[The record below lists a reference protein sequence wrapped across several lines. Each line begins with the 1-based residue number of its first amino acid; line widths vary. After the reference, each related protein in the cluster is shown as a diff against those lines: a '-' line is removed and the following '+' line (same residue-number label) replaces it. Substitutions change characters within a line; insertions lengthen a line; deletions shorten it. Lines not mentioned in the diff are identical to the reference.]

1 MRKLLQ
7 PSSDKTDKVIQDKK
21 IDVFPYGVIKD
32 APASEI
38 PEGALSDG
46 WNIAVYPKEIIG
58 RTGSELY
65 TLAEIPPMPNYTG
78 ISASKRGDIITAT
91 TAIFGQL
98 HVQNFFVW
106 PSDNNENNEHD
117 EIVQFLSP
125 TRVRVF
131 LSPYSSGNRNI
142 TSGCYIRGKANINDF
157 HKQYKRWVKQYWRRI
172 YFARIDMEEF
182 IESIIISR
190 DTPSNAKGSYDDLDD
205 YSGVIFNS
213 NGIFRIDFEVSPSIS
228 YKINSPVPNIAI
240 EPKLQTN
247 STIHS
252 YRYWYSAARLNG
264 TDILRD
270 RLDPI
275 RIESET
281 GANVEDIETIDAGL
295 DHLWTDNPISSSSPN
310 VVGPIWMPIVENTV
324 PQEYQWHYTHY
335 PIYRTLDT
343 QGRLSDPFY
352 REYNN
357 PERGVWVHDLRCC
370 GAFYAYKTRGLII
383 ADVGLFELAD
393 VGSMIEDEEGNRDE
407 ILEYISPRV
416 VRYVNVG
423 EYDYLEDAP
432 LMAYAIG
439 NGRVIRASQTSN
451 LVTRT
456 NGSVFTID
464 DERKTLQWAN
474 GYRTYILEFI
484 DENTVRVHESIE
496 KEVQGVTI
504 DPTYRMFNDT
514 ITDTQLRS
522 RLTSPTFL
530 LNHRFWRNLPNCNV
544 GVVSDGF
551 TVIAIRNQNTYYYS
565 QMSNNLEFTVGYY
578 HPSIQLSRTIKDD
591 IQLLWV
597 FPGAIVVWTSNKT
610 YKISTNDAQTVEV
623 PLVGEVVAT
632 LPGAETLDPDKG
644 CFDWGSVQDVGNG
657 EVELLTSEPN
667 LIGIRKFNGESYGPN
682 RAFDDA
688 LGQGRM
694 SKLINELQHATAS
707 IYNGH
712 DGYIIWGFRE
722 DD

>member
-7 PSSDKTDKVIQDKK
+7 PGSDKAIQDKK
-21 IDVFPYGVIKD
+21 TDVFPYGVIKD

-65 TLAEIPPMPNYTG
+65 TLAEIPPIPGYTG
-78 ISASKRGDIITAT
+78 ISASKSGEIITAMT
-91 TAIFGQL
+91 SVFERL
-98 HVQNFFVW
+98 HVSNFFVW

-125 TRVRVF
+125 TRVRIAT
-131 LSPYSSGNRNI
+131 SRNSSGNKKI
-142 TSGCYIRGKANINDF
+142 TSGCHIRGKNNIHAF
-157 HKQYKRWVKQYWRRI
+157 HKQYKRWVRQFWRRI

-182 IESIIISR
+182 IESIIVSR
-190 DTPSNAKGSYDDLDD
+190 DTPSNAKGSYGDLDD
-205 YSGVIFNS
+205 YSGAIFNS
-213 NGIFRIDFEVSPSIS
+213 NGIFRIDFEVDPSLS
-228 YKINSPVPNIAI
+228 YKINSPVPNIPI
-240 EPKLQTN
+240 EAKAQTN

-252 YRYWYSAARLNG
+252 YRYWYSAARLSG

-270 RLDPI
+270 RLDPL

-281 GANVEDIETIDAGL
+281 GTNVEDIETIDAGL
-295 DHLWTDNPISSSSPN
+295 DHLWTDDLISASNPNI
-310 VVGPIWMPIVENTV
+310 VGPIWMPIVENTE
-324 PQEYQWHYTHY
+324 PQEYQWHHTHY

-357 PERGVWVHDLRCC
+357 PERGVWVHDLRVC
-370 GAFYAYKTRGLII
+370 GAFWAYKTRGLII
-383 ADVGLFELAD
+383 ADIGLFELAD
-393 VGSMIEDEEGNRDE
+393 VGSMIEDEEGGRDE

-416 VRYVNVG
+416 VRYADVG
-423 EYDYLEDAP
+423 EYDYLEDSP

-439 NGRVIRASQTSN
+439 NGRVIRASQSGN

-456 NGSVFTID
+456 HGSIFTSD
-464 DERKTLQWAN
+464 DERKTLHWSN
-474 GYRTYILEFI
+474 GYRTYILEVI
-484 DENTVRVHESIE
+484 DENTVRVHESID
-496 KEVQGVTI
+496 KQVQGVTI

-522 RLTSPTFL
+522 RLTSPTLL
-530 LNHRFWRNLPNCNV
+530 LNHRFWRNLPNCNI

-551 TVIAIRNQNTYYYS
+551 MVIAIRNQNTYYYS
-565 QMSNNLEFTVGYY
+565 QLSNNLEFTAGYY

-597 FPGAIVVWTSNKT
+597 FPDAIIVWTSNKT
-610 YKISTNDAQTVEV
+610 YKISTNDANTVEV

-632 LPGAETLDPDKG
+632 LPGAETIDPDKG
-644 CFDWGSVQDVGNG
+644 CFDWGSVQDIGNG

-667 LIGIRKFNGESYGPN
+667 LIGVRKFNGLSYGPN
-682 RAFDDA
+682 RAFNDA
-688 LGQGRM
+688 LGQGRL

-712 DGYIIWGFRE
+712 DGYIIWGFR
-722 DD
+722 DG

>member
-7 PSSDKTDKVIQDKK
+7 PGSDKTDKVIQDKK
-21 IDVFPYGVIKD
+21 TDVFPYGVIKD

-65 TLAEIPPMPNYTG
+65 TLAEIPPMPGYTG
-78 ISASKRGDIITAT
+78 ISASKRATDTENEAIITAM
-91 TAIFGQL
+91 TAVFGLL
-98 HVQNFFVW
+98 HVSNFFVW
-106 PSDNNENNEHD
+106 PSDNNEENEHD
-117 EIVQFLSP
+117 EIIEFISP
-125 TRVRVF
+125 SRVRVAV
-131 LSPYSSGNRNI
+131 SPYSTGNRNI
-142 TSGCYIRGKANINDF
+142 TSGCYIRGKNNINDF
-157 HKQYKRWVKQYWRRI
+157 HRQYKRWVRQFWKRI

-182 IESIIISR
+182 IESVIVSR
-190 DTPSNAKGSYDDLDD
+190 DTPSNAKGSYGDFDD

-213 NGIFRIDFEVSPSIS
+213 NGIFRLDFEVNPSIS

-240 EPKLQTN
+240 EPKSQTN

-252 YRYWYSAARLNG
+252 YRYWYSAARLSGN
-264 TDILRD
+264 DILRD
-270 RLDPI
+270 RLDPL

-281 GANVEDIETIDAGL
+281 GANVEEIETIDAGL
-295 DHLWTDNPISSSSPN
+295 DHLWTDNPISASNPN

-352 REYNN
+352 QEYNN
-357 PERGVWVHDLRCC
+357 PERGVWVHDLRTC

-383 ADVGLFELAD
+383 ADIGLFEVAD

-416 VRYVNVG
+416 VRYVDVG
-423 EYDYLEDAP
+423 EYDYLEDTP

-439 NGRVIRASQTSN
+439 NGRVVRASQEGN

-464 DERKTLQWAN
+464 DERKTIQWAN

-484 DENTVRVHESIE
+484 DENTVRVHESIP
-496 KEVQGVTI
+496 KEVQGFTM
-504 DPTYRMFNDT
+504 DPTYR
-514 ITDTQLRS
+514 I
-522 RLTSPTFL
+522 
-530 LNHRFWRNLPNCNV
+530 NV
-544 GVVSDGF
+544 GVVGDGF
-551 TVIAIRNQNTYYYS
+551 MLIAIRNQNTYYYS
-565 QMSNNLEFTVGYY
+565 QLSNNLEFTAGYY

-597 FPGAIVVWTSNKT
+597 FPDAIVCWTSNKT

-632 LPGAETLDPDKG
+632 LPGAETIDPDKG
-644 CFDWGSVQDVGNG
+644 CFDWGSVQDIGNG
-657 EVELLTSEPN
+657 EVEMLTSEPN
-667 LIGIRKFNGESYGPN
+667 LIGVRKFNGLSYGPN
-682 RAFDDA
+682 RAFNDA

-712 DGYIIWGFRE
+712 DGYIIWGFR